1 MKEHTRLHNMKKI
14 TFIALAM
21 LALMCSCNSN
31 KFKVSGTVEGA
42 GDTTTLYLEASV
54 NGNWMFIDSVLTSG
68 DDFSLS
74 EDAPEYPNIYRLTY
88 KDKSI
93 YFPVDSVDNIVIK
106 TNVKKFDEDYT
117 LSGSDI
123 AVKMMK
129 IDKQAMKFARQ
140 GDTSSDAFVKWKDQL
155 SRDLAKDP
163 AGILSFYLINKY
175 IGEKPLFDPLDKR
188 DFKIIGAVTNA
199 FANFRPNDPR
209 TGYMVESFKK
219 ALSQRRSESAS
230 RDTIVATQ
238 ASLIDIK
245 LQDAKGKMR
254 SLQEVASHGNVVI
267 VNFTMYNQSFSPA
280 LNKQI
285 NDIYKKYH
293 DKGLEVFQICL
304 DDNEAQWL
312 QSAVNMPW
320 IVMRDP
326 QGEQSRAAGAY
337 NVTDIPAA
345 FIVGRNGEIVERVAN
360 IENLEASI
368 TKYL

>member
-1 MKEHTRLHNMKKI
+1 MKNLML
-14 TFIALAM
+14 IAAAIM
-21 LALMCSCNSN
+21 VLMCSCNSN

-42 GDTTTLYLEASV
+42 GDTTTLFLEASV
-54 NGNWMFIDSVLTSG
+54 NGNWMFVDSVLTSG

-74 EDAPEYPNIYRLTY
+74 EDAPEFPNIYRLTY
-88 KDKSI
+88 RDKSI
-93 YFPVDSVDNIVIK
+93 YFPVDSIDKIVIK
-106 TNVKKFDEDYT
+106 TSIKKFDEDYT
-117 LSGSDI
+117 LSGSDN

-155 SRDLAKDP
+155 SRDLVKDP

-175 IGEKPLFDPLDKR
+175 IGDKPLFDPLDKK

-199 FANFRPNDPR
+199 FANFRPSDPR
-209 TGYMVESFKK
+209 TGYMVENFKQGLNK
-219 ALSQRRSESAS
+219 RRSENAP

-254 SLQEVASHGNVVI
+254 SLQEVASHGNVVV
-267 VNFTMYNQSFSPA
+267 VNFTIFNESFSPA

-293 DKGLEVFQICL
+293 DKGLEVFQVCL

-312 QSAVNMPW
+312 QSAINLPW

-326 QGEQSRAAGAY
+326 QGEQSRVAGAY
-337 NVTDIPAA
+337 NVTVIPAA

-360 IENLEASI
+360 IEQLEASVA
-368 TKYL
+368 KYM